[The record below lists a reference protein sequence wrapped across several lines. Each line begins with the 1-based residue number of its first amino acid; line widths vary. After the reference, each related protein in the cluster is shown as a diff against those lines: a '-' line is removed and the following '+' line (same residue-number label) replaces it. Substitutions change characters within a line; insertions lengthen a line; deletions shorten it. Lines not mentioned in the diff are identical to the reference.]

1 MSLPYLL
8 LHCEKWNG
16 LHKQAKRTMLHAV
29 RCQNPPPPR
38 SPSGI
43 NEFRFPVMTCSGPW
57 YVPCCDAKRAC
68 CGKLGG
74 PAAPPALSS
83 NAQIQKRQG
92 KRPQK
97 FSRWV
102 LLSLSLPFRPYSTEP
117 STSRGGEGPSQKVSS
132 GRARCLFFKVLP
144 PPPLSWL
151 PVRMAFHK
159 FHLQCSKLCR
169 LCPTKFDIPLF
180 KYSHSCLRSWRIL
193 EQICLDCKSGCLA
206 TATFPLRGWRYHS
219 KSRDGW
225 RRRRRRLRWLRKMD
239 SAIRN
244 GHFSIVKHFHSFA
257 WGGVQCCLVCC
268 TATEGS
274 RFRFVEALPS
284 TLERNET
291 SRIKRL
297 ERD

>member
-1 MSLPYLL
+1 MPGSVKCLFPTSSSTAR
-8 LHCEKWNG
+8 NG
-16 LHKQAKRTMLHAV
+16 TAYTSRRNEPCYMRCGART
-29 RCQNPPPPR
+29 PPR

-83 NAQIQKRQG
+83 NAQIQKRKG

-144 PPPLSWL
+144 LPPLSWL
-151 PVRMAFHK
+151 PLRMVFHK
-159 FHLQCSKLCR
+159 FHPKSSKLSR
-169 LCPTKFDIPLF
+169 LCPIKFDIPLF
-180 KYSHSCLRSWRIL
+180 KYYSFIL
-193 EQICLDCKSGCLA
+193 EKLA
-206 TATFPLRGWRYHS
+206 NLGADLLGLQKWVLGHRYLPPS
-219 KSRDGW
+219 
-225 RRRRRRLRWLRKMD
+225 WL
-239 SAIRN
+239 AI
-244 GHFSIVKHFHSFA
+244 SF
-257 WGGVQCCLVCC
+257 Q
-268 TATEGS
+268 
-274 RFRFVEALPS
+274 
-284 TLERNET
+284 
-291 SRIKRL
+291 K
-297 ERD
+297 